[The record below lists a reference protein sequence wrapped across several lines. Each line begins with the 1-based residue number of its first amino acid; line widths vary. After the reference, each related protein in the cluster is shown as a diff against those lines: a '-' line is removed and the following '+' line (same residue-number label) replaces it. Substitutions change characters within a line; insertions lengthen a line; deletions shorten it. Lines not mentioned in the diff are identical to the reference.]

1 MDDAHADAIDFGD
14 PDTVGRLVARAR
26 RVADLSQRDLAQR
39 VGVSQAGI
47 SRLESGRGLPSLGLL
62 NVILRASGLRLLV
75 VDQDGSSL
83 GPIPASTV
91 RDHAERRFPAHL
103 DVEPPDLVPTQVRDN
118 PRYDR
123 QPPRAWFHHRRE
135 RDRLAGLRPEST
147 RQQDHPTTGDL
158 ELRLRLR
165 RGPQPTVRPLP
176 LVIECTCAD
185 ACYDDDV
192 IVGCLPDCDCQCEP
206 PPTAISLS

>member
-14 PDTVGRLVARAR
+14 PDAVGRLVARTR

-39 VGVSQAGI
+39 LGVSQAGI

-62 NVILRASGLRLLV
+62 NAILRTAGLRLLV
-75 VDQDGSSL
+75 VDQDGSRLS
-83 GPIPASTV
+83 PIPASTV

-103 DVEPPDLVPTQVRDN
+103 DVEPPDMVPTQVRDN

-123 QPPRAWFHHRRE
+123 QPPRAWFHRRRE
-135 RDRLAGLRPEST
+135 RDRLAGLRPQSK
-147 RQQDHPTTGDL
+147 RQEDHPTTEDL
-158 ELRLRLR
+158 EQRLRLR
-165 RGPQPTVRPLP
+165 RGPQPVVRPQP
-176 LVIECTCAD
+176 LVIQCECPD

-192 IVGCLPDCDCQCEP
+192 VVGCLPDCDCQCEP
-206 PPTAISLS
+206 RLTAMNIF